1 MVAFSGSGKEDLQL
15 EACLLPTK
23 PMDSVTIIDG
33 TDVINCRV
41 AVLCDI
47 GGELMLNYH
56 MEVQEDHPTA
66 VYSSKLLLTLYPRPD
81 LHFALSSDMDPSYS
95 AIDATTGA
103 FYSKDQTIG
112 AALLGTFF
120 GLMYELSLSHDY

>member
-15 EACLLPTK
+15 EACLLPAK

-56 MEVQEDHPTA
+56 MEVQEDHSTA
-66 VYSSKLLLTLYPRPD
+66 VYSSKLLLTL
-81 LHFALSSDMDPSYS
+81 
-95 AIDATTGA
+95 
-103 FYSKDQTIG
+103 
-112 AALLGTFF
+112 
-120 GLMYELSLSHDY
+120 